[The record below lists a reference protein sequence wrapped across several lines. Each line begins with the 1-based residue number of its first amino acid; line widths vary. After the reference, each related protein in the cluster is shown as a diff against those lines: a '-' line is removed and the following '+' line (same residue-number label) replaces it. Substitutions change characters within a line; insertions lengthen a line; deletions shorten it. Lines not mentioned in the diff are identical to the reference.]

1 VAFSIVLKYNIKQ
14 ALFIQPSHIMA
25 KTHSPP
31 VLINPS
37 DERRI
42 LDLRPLGF
50 RDVIVL
56 GRYRYTAVHP
66 ALEDHSHGKMMEIC
80 FLEQGEQTYFVGE
93 ERFDLNGG
101 DVFVTYPGEK
111 HGTGPSPEGKGVLYW
126 MLLNMPNAK
135 ERFLSLDSAAARQ
148 LTNAILKMPAR
159 RFKANDS
166 IGRTLRHIFTVYD
179 RNGNPLRKIELQ
191 NLLLRLLL
199 DVIEASHK
207 SQHVVT
213 PVILGVQEYVDRN
226 IDSVFTVR
234 QLARLTGLSET
245 RFKSRF
251 KAETGIPPADYVM
264 RKKIDR
270 AQLLFQSEDV
280 SVTEVAMRLGF
291 STSHYFATVFRRY
304 TGQTPSQFRKLCRH
318 DGD

>member
-1 VAFSIVLKYNIKQ
+1 MAQ
-14 ALFIQPSHIMA
+14 SHL
-25 KTHSPP
+25 PP

-37 DERRI
+37 DERKI
-42 LDLRPLGF
+42 LDFRPLGF
-50 RDVIVL
+50 RDVVIL

-66 ALEDHSHGKMMEIC
+66 ALEDHSHGNMMEIC
-80 FLEQGEQTYFVGE
+80 YLEQGEQTYFVGE
-93 ERFDLNGG
+93 ERFDLKGG

-111 HGTGPSPEGKGVLYW
+111 HGTGSSPEGKGVLYW

-135 ERFLSLDSAAARQ
+135 QRFLSLDSTAGQQ
-148 LTNAILKMPAR
+148 LTNSLLEMPAR
-159 RFKANDS
+159 CFKASDS
-166 IGRTLRHIFTVYD
+166 IGRTLRHVFAVYD
-179 RNGNPLRKIELQ
+179 RNDNPLRKIELQ
-191 NLLLRLLL
+191 NLLLRFLL

-213 PVILGVQEYVDRN
+213 PIILKVQEYVDRN

-234 QLARLTGLSET
+234 QLARLAGLSET

-304 TGQTPSQFRKLCRH
+304 TGQTPSQFRRLWSS
-318 DGD
+318 